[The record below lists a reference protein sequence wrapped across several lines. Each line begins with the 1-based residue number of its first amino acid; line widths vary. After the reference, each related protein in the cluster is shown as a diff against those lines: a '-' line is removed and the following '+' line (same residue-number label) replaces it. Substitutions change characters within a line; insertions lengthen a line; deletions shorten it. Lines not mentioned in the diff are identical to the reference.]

1 MDVEVGDQGCRERN
15 WRPADTCSVLVV
27 QTLAVYLKYIHLQWT
42 VTLLSDSL
50 HTNDANTLWMSMV
63 GLAMIPPCPG
73 VTGRSY
79 SLKGGQEIISFINLL
94 SPNKTKNVNKSITK

>member
-27 QTLAVYLKYIHLQWT
+27 QTLAVYLKWYRHLQWT
-42 VTLLSDSL
+42 VTLLSDSV
-50 HTNDANTLWMSMV
+50 HTNDANTLWMYMV

-79 SLKGGQEIISFINLL
+79 SLRDQEIICFINLL